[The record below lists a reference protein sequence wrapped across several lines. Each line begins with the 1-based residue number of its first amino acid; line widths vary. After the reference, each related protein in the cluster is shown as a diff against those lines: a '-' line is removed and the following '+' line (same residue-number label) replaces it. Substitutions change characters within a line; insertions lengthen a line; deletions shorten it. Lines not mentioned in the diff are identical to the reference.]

1 VKFGFIAAHAAC
13 WPVARQCRALGVSPS
28 GYYRWRSAQP
38 GARSRANAGLADQI
52 RSVHGASRGLY
63 GSPRVHA
70 ALRAA
75 GTLCSRGRVERL
87 MRKLGLRGRTPR
99 RFVVT
104 TLAGGAYQAADNRL
118 ARRFAP
124 GQVSALV
131 SDITA
136 LETGEGWLYVAV
148 TLCLR
153 TRQVLGWSMG
163 EQLHGALGLEAL
175 RMALLR
181 CAQPAGTLH
190 HSDRGGQY
198 VSCSF
203 QALLGQHGLVAS
215 MSRRGN
221 CWDNAVAESFFAT
234 LKRELGQARRIA
246 TRSLARQL
254 VFDYIEGFYNRRRL
268 HSSLGYATPEAY
280 AKLISDAIPPV
291 H

>member
-1 VKFGFIAAHAAC
+1 MKFGFIAAA
-13 WPVARQCRALGVSPS
+13 WPVAVQCRVLAVSAS
-28 GYYRWRSAQP
+28 GYYRWRGRRP
-38 GARSRANAGLADQI
+38 GRRACAGLQLAGQI
-52 RSVHGASRGLY
+52 RAVHAASRGLY
-63 GSPRVHA
+63 GSPRVHRQ
-70 ALRAA
+70 LRAA
-75 GTLCSRGRVERL
+75 GTACSRGRVERL
-87 MRKLGLRGRTPR
+87 MRGLGLQGRSPR

-104 TLAGGAYQAADNRL
+104 TLAGGAYRAADNRL
-118 ARRFAP
+118 ARRFTP
-124 GQVSALV
+124 GGVPALV

-136 LETGEGWLYVAV
+136 LETGEGWLYLAV

-153 TRQVLGWSMG
+153 TRRVLGWSMG

-181 CAQPAGTLH
+181 CPQPAGALH

-198 VSCSF
+198 VSGSF
-203 QALLGQHGLVAS
+203 QALLGRHGLVAS
-215 MSRRGN
+215 MSRPGN

-254 VFDYIEGFYNRRRL
+254 VFDYIETFYNRRRL

-280 AKLISDAIPPV
+280 AKLITDAIPPV
-291 H
+291 Y